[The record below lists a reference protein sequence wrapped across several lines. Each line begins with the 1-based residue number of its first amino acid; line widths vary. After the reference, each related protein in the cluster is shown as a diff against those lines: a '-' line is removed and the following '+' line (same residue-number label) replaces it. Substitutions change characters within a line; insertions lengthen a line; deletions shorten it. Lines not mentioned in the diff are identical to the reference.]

1 MNKLQKGFTLI
12 ELLISIVLLSLITII
27 TTSILQNSIIQ
38 RNIYLENSNYLEK
51 YNSFFGILRDDFRFI
66 QNMDMLNVNGESSF
80 KTLFLND
87 DEKQLS
93 FITKSYLN
101 DDLELR
107 NIRVL
112 YFTENE
118 KLYRR
123 EYKSINPA
131 DFNDYLDVLVLNE
144 ITDIRI
150 SAHNKQRW
158 LNVWPYDEVS
168 KKKLPHAVSISITQ
182 RQEEIFE
189 IILATNNDN
198 AI

>member
-1 MNKLQKGFTLI
+1 MDKLQKGFTLI
-12 ELLISIVLLSLITII
+12 ELLISIILLSLITII

-38 RNIYLENSNYLEK
+38 RNLYMENSNYLEK
-51 YNSFFGILRDDFRFI
+51 YNSFFGVLRDDFRFI
-66 QNMDMLNVNGESSF
+66 QNMDMLNTDGTSSF

-93 FITKSYLN
+93 FITKSFLN
-101 DDLELR
+101 DDLELK

-112 YFTENE
+112 YFIENE
-118 KLYRR
+118 QLYRR

-144 ITDIRI
+144 VTDIQI

-168 KKKLPHAVSISITQ
+168 KRKLPHAVSISITQ
-182 RQEEIFE
+182 RQEEVFE
-189 IILATNNDN
+189 IILATHNDN
-198 AI
+198 VI

>member
-1 MNKLQKGFTLI
+1 MDKLQKGFTLI

-38 RNIYLENSNYLEK
+38 RNLYMENSNYLEK
-51 YNSFFGILRDDFRFI
+51 YNSFFGVLRDDFRFI
-66 QNMDMLNVNGESSF
+66 QNMDMLNADGVSSF

-93 FITKSYLN
+93 FITKSFLN
-101 DDLELR
+101 DDLELK
-107 NIRVL
+107 NVRVL
-112 YFTENE
+112 YFIQNE
-118 KLYRR
+118 QLYRR

-144 ITDIRI
+144 VTDIQI

-168 KKKLPHAVSISITQ
+168 KRKLPHAVSIRITQ
-182 RQEEIFE
+182 RQEEVFE
-189 IILATNNDN
+189 IILATHNDN
-198 AI
+198 VI

>member
-1 MNKLQKGFTLI
+1 MDKLQKGFTLI
-12 ELLISIVLLSLITII
+12 ELLISIILLSLITII

-66 QNMDMLNVNGESSF
+66 QNMDMLNVDGMSSF

-144 ITDIRI
+144 VTDIQI

-168 KKKLPHAVSISITQ
+168 KRKLPHAVSISITQ
-182 RQEEIFE
+182 RQEEVFE
-189 IILATNNDN
+189 IILATHNDN
-198 AI
+198 VI

>member
-1 MNKLQKGFTLI
+1 M
-12 ELLISIVLLSLITII
+12 LSLITII

-144 ITDIRI
+144 ITNCLLYTSPSPRDQRGSRMPS
-150 SAHNKQRW
+150 SA
-158 LNVWPYDEVS
+158 
-168 KKKLPHAVSISITQ
+168 
-182 RQEEIFE
+182 
-189 IILATNNDN
+189 
-198 AI
+198 

>member
-1 MNKLQKGFTLI
+1 MDKLQKGFTLI

-38 RNIYLENSNYLEK
+38 RNLYLENSNYLEK

-66 QNMDMLNVNGESSF
+66 QNIDMLNVDGVSSF

-93 FITKSYLN
+93 FITKSFLN
-101 DDLELR
+101 DDLELK

-112 YFTENE
+112 YFIENE
-118 KLYRR
+118 QLYRR

-144 ITDIRI
+144 VTDIRI

-168 KKKLPHAVSISITQ
+168 KRKLPYAVSISITQ
-182 RQEEIFE
+182 RQEEVFE
-189 IILATNNDN
+189 IILPTHNDN
-198 AI
+198 VI

>member
-1 MNKLQKGFTLI
+1 MDKLQKGFTLI
-12 ELLISIVLLSLITII
+12 ELLISIILLSLITII

-38 RNIYLENSNYLEK
+38 RNLYMENSNYLEK
-51 YNSFFGILRDDFRFI
+51 YNSFFGVLRDDFRFI
-66 QNMDMLNVNGESSF
+66 QNMDMLNIDGTSSF

-93 FITKSYLN
+93 FITKSFLN
-101 DDLELR
+101 DDLELK

-112 YFTENE
+112 YFIENE
-118 KLYRR
+118 QLYRR

-144 ITDIRI
+144 VTDIQI

-168 KKKLPHAVSISITQ
+168 KRKLPLAVSISITQ
-182 RQEEIFE
+182 RQEEVFE
-189 IILATNNDN
+189 IILATHNDN
-198 AI
+198 VI

>member
-144 ITDIRI
+144 ITNIRI

-182 RQEEIFE
+182 RQEEVFE

>member
-1 MNKLQKGFTLI
+1 MNKIQKGFTLI

-144 ITDIRI
+144 ITGIRI

-182 RQEEIFE
+182 RQEEVFE

>member
-27 TTSILQNSIIQ
+27 TTSILQNLIIQ

-182 RQEEIFE
+182 RQEEVFE

>member
-1 MNKLQKGFTLI
+1 MDKLQKGFTLI

-38 RNIYLENSNYLEK
+38 RNLYMENSNYLEK

-66 QNMDMLNVNGESSF
+66 QNIDMLNVDGMSSF
-80 KTLFLND
+80 KTLFLNH

-93 FITKSYLN
+93 FITKSFLN

-112 YFTENE
+112 YFIENE
-118 KLYRR
+118 QLYRR

-144 ITDIRI
+144 VTDIRI

-158 LNVWPYDEVS
+158 VNVWPYDEVS
-168 KKKLPHAVSISITQ
+168 KRKLPYAVSISITQ
-182 RQEEIFE
+182 RQEEVFE
-189 IILATNNDN
+189 IILATHNEN
-198 AI
+198 II

>member
-1 MNKLQKGFTLI
+1 MDKLHKGFTLI

-38 RNIYLENSNYLEK
+38 RNLYMENSNYLEK
-51 YNSFFGILRDDFRFI
+51 YNSFFGVLRDDFRFI
-66 QNMDMLNVNGESSF
+66 QNMDMLNADGMSSF
-80 KTLFLND
+80 RTLFLND

-93 FITKSYLN
+93 FITKSFLN
-101 DDLELR
+101 DDLELK
-107 NIRVL
+107 NVRVL
-112 YFTENE
+112 YFIQNE
-118 KLYRR
+118 QLYRR

-144 ITDIRI
+144 VTEIQI

-168 KKKLPHAVSISITQ
+168 KRKLPHAVSISITQ
-182 RQEEIFE
+182 RREEVFE
-189 IILATNNDN
+189 IILATHNDN
-198 AI
+198 VI

>member
-1 MNKLQKGFTLI
+1 MALRVLCKLALSSASNKIRDRYFLLNLSGKTFKGPLNFT
-12 ELLISIVLLSLITII
+12 
-27 TTSILQNSIIQ
+27 
-38 RNIYLENSNYLEK
+38 
-51 YNSFFGILRDDFRFI
+51 FDFSKSEIRF
-66 QNMDMLNVNGESSF
+66 VSSF

-93 FITKSYLN
+93 FITKSFLN
-101 DDLELR
+101 DDLELK

-112 YFTENE
+112 YFIENE
-118 KLYRR
+118 QLYRR

-144 ITDIRI
+144 VTDIRI

-168 KKKLPHAVSISITQ
+168 KRKLPHAVSISITQ
-182 RQEEIFE
+182 RQEEVFE
-189 IILATNNDN
+189 IILATHNDN
-198 AI
+198 VI

>member
-1 MNKLQKGFTLI
+1 M
-12 ELLISIVLLSLITII
+12 
-27 TTSILQNSIIQ
+27 
-38 RNIYLENSNYLEK
+38 ENSNYLEK
-51 YNSFFGILRDDFRFI
+51 YNSFFGVLRDDFRFI
-66 QNMDMLNVNGESSF
+66 QNIDMLNADGISSF

-93 FITKSYLN
+93 FITKSFLN
-101 DDLELR
+101 DDLELK

-112 YFTENE
+112 YFIENE
-118 KLYRR
+118 QLYRR

-144 ITDIRI
+144 VTDIRI

-168 KKKLPHAVSISITQ
+168 KRKLPYAVSISITQ
-182 RQEEIFE
+182 RQEEVFE
-189 IILATNNDN
+189 IILPTHNDN
-198 AI
+198 VI

>member
-1 MNKLQKGFTLI
+1 MNKIQKGFTLI

-158 LNVWPYDEVS
+158 FNVWPYDEVS

-182 RQEEIFE
+182 RQEEVFE

>member
-144 ITDIRI
+144 ITGIRI

-182 RQEEIFE
+182 RQEEVFE

>member
-1 MNKLQKGFTLI
+1 MDKLQKGFTLI

-27 TTSILQNSIIQ
+27 TTSILQNSFIQ
-38 RNIYLENSNYLEK
+38 RNLYLENSNYLER

-66 QNMDMLNVNGESSF
+66 QNIDMLNVDGMSSF

-87 DEKQLS
+87 DGKELS
-93 FITKSYLN
+93 FITKSFLN
-101 DDLELR
+101 DDLEFR

-112 YFTENE
+112 YFIENE
-118 KLYRR
+118 QLYRR

-131 DFNDYLDVLVLNE
+131 DLNDYLDVLVLNE
-144 ITDIRI
+144 VTDIRI

-168 KKKLPHAVSISITQ
+168 KRKLPHAVSISITQ
-182 RQEEIFE
+182 RQEEVFE
-189 IILATNNDN
+189 IILATHNEN
-198 AI
+198 II

>member
-1 MNKLQKGFTLI
+1 MDKLQKGFTLI

-38 RNIYLENSNYLEK
+38 RNLYLENSNYLEK

-66 QNMDMLNVNGESSF
+66 QNIDMLNVDGMSSF

-93 FITKSYLN
+93 FITKSFLI

-112 YFTENE
+112 YFIENK

-144 ITDIRI
+144 VTDIRI

-168 KKKLPHAVSISITQ
+168 KRKLPHAVSISITQ
-182 RQEEIFE
+182 RQDDVFE
-189 IILATNNDN
+189 IILATHNEN
-198 AI
+198 II

>member
-1 MNKLQKGFTLI
+1 MDKLQKGFTLI

-38 RNIYLENSNYLEK
+38 RNLYMENSNYLEK
-51 YNSFFGILRDDFRFI
+51 YNSFFGVLRDDFRFI
-66 QNMDMLNVNGESSF
+66 QNMDMLNADGVSSF

-93 FITKSYLN
+93 FITKSFLN
-101 DDLELR
+101 DDLELK

-112 YFTENE
+112 YFIENE
-118 KLYRR
+118 QLYRR

-131 DFNDYLDVLVLNE
+131 DFNDYFDVLVLNE
-144 ITDIRI
+144 VTDIRI

-168 KKKLPHAVSISITQ
+168 KRKLPHAVSIRITQ
-182 RQEEIFE
+182 RQEEVFE
-189 IILATNNDN
+189 IILATHNDN
-198 AI
+198 VI

>member
-1 MNKLQKGFTLI
+1 MNKLHKGFTLI

-182 RQEEIFE
+182 RQEEVFE

>member
-38 RNIYLENSNYLEK
+38 RNLYLENSKHLEK

-66 QNMDMLNVNGESSF
+66 QNMDMLNVNGVSLF
-80 KTLFLND
+80 KTFFLND

-112 YFTENE
+112 YFIENK

-144 ITDIRI
+144 VTDIRI

-182 RQEEIFE
+182 RQEEVFE

-198 AI
+198 VI

>member
-144 ITDIRI
+144 ITNIQI

-182 RQEEIFE
+182 RQEEVFE

>member
-1 MNKLQKGFTLI
+1 MDKLQKGFTLI

-38 RNIYLENSNYLEK
+38 RNLYMENSNYLEK
-51 YNSFFGILRDDFRFI
+51 YNSFFGVLRDDFRFI
-66 QNMDMLNVNGESSF
+66 QNMDMLNADGVSSF

-93 FITKSYLN
+93 FITKSFLN
-101 DDLELR
+101 DDLELK

-112 YFTENE
+112 YFIENE

-144 ITDIRI
+144 VTDIRI

-168 KKKLPHAVSISITQ
+168 KRKLPHAVSIRITQ
-182 RQEEIFE
+182 RQEEVFE
-189 IILATNNDN
+189 IILATHNDN
-198 AI
+198 VI

>member
-1 MNKLQKGFTLI
+1 MDKLQKGFTLI

-38 RNIYLENSNYLEK
+38 RNLYMENSNYLEK
-51 YNSFFGILRDDFRFI
+51 YNSFFGVLRDDFRFI
-66 QNMDMLNVNGESSF
+66 QNMDMLNVDGASSL

-93 FITKSYLN
+93 FITKSFLN
-101 DDLELR
+101 DDLELK

-112 YFTENE
+112 YFIENE
-118 KLYRR
+118 QLYRR

-144 ITDIRI
+144 VTDIRI

-168 KKKLPHAVSISITQ
+168 KRKLPYAVSISITQ
-182 RQEEIFE
+182 RQEEVFE
-189 IILATNNDN
+189 IILPTHNDN
-198 AI
+198 VI

>member
-1 MNKLQKGFTLI
+1 MDKLQKGFTLI

-38 RNIYLENSNYLEK
+38 RNLYLENSNYLEK

-66 QNMDMLNVNGESSF
+66 QNIDMLNVNGMSSF

-93 FITKSYLN
+93 FITKSFLI

-112 YFTENE
+112 YFIENE
-118 KLYRR
+118 QLYRR

-144 ITDIRI
+144 VTDIRI

-168 KKKLPHAVSISITQ
+168 KRKLPYAVSISITQ
-182 RQEEIFE
+182 RQEEVFE
-189 IILATNNDN
+189 IILPTHNDN
-198 AI
+198 VI

>member
-1 MNKLQKGFTLI
+1 MDKLQKGFTLI

-131 DFNDYLDVLVLNE
+131 DFNDYLDVLVLNG

-182 RQEEIFE
+182 RQEEVFE

>member
-1 MNKLQKGFTLI
+1 MDKLQKGFTLI

-38 RNIYLENSNYLEK
+38 RNLYMENSNYLEK
-51 YNSFFGILRDDFRFI
+51 YNSFFGVLRDDFRFI
-66 QNMDMLNVNGESSF
+66 QNMDMLNADGMSSF
-80 KTLFLND
+80 RTLFLND

-93 FITKSYLN
+93 FITKSFLN
-101 DDLELR
+101 DDLELK

-112 YFTENE
+112 YFIENE
-118 KLYRR
+118 QLYRR

-144 ITDIRI
+144 VTDIQI

-168 KKKLPHAVSISITQ
+168 KRKLPHAVSIRITQ
-182 RQEEIFE
+182 RQEEVFE
-189 IILATNNDN
+189 IILATHNDN
-198 AI
+198 VI

>member
-1 MNKLQKGFTLI
+1 MDKLQKGFTLI

-38 RNIYLENSNYLEK
+38 RNLYMENSNYLEK
-51 YNSFFGILRDDFRFI
+51 YNSFFGVLRDDFRFI
-66 QNMDMLNVNGESSF
+66 QNMDMLNADGMSSF
-80 KTLFLND
+80 RTLFLND

-93 FITKSYLN
+93 FITKSFLN
-101 DDLELR
+101 DDLELK
-107 NIRVL
+107 NVRVL
-112 YFTENE
+112 YFIQNE
-118 KLYRR
+118 QLYRR

-144 ITDIRI
+144 VTDIQI

-168 KKKLPHAVSISITQ
+168 KRKLPHAVSIRITQ
-182 RQEEIFE
+182 RQEEVFE
-189 IILATNNDN
+189 IILATHNDN
-198 AI
+198 VI